1 MTTVIE
7 KLKKNY
13 IARVRYRKCILLI
26 EVLGF
31 SLYLAGFATPY
42 WVSFLSENSKL
53 DSTSGLF
60 ATCVRTAGKLNCADI
75 PKFSEKLII
84 CIVFACLAL
93 ISYIVMVVASLLV
106 INWLKEQRN
115 RCTIVSIVS
124 NVATG
129 ILIPVTLGLY
139 VVYMEDRGFSLEVV
153 YFLMIVSNVL
163 VVITVV
169 LRIFDFKLPEPKKRG
184 IPFIMPPLTTINR
197 QVKTPMSKI
206 QRKTEKKLKPAITQ
220 QRYFPKPSE
229 KRHTHPFYK
238 KDVDPLFVKVLYAK
252 DKDSDTLTAVR
263 PFNVNV
269 K

>member
-1 MTTVIE
+1 MTTIIE

-13 IARVRYRKCILLI
+13 VARVRYRKCILLL

-42 WVSFLSENSKL
+42 WVAFLSEDSKL
-53 DSTSGLF
+53 DSTRGLF

-75 PKFSEKLII
+75 SNFSDKLIV

-124 NVATG
+124 NVATC
-129 ILIPVTLGLY
+129 ILIPLTLGLY
-139 VVYMEDRGFSLEVV
+139 VITMDDLDYSLEVV
-153 YFLMIVSNVL
+153 FYLMIVSNVL
-163 VVITVV
+163 VVIIAG
-169 LRIFDFKLPEPKKRG
+169 LRILDFKLPEPKKR
-184 IPFIMPPLTTINR
+184 IPFSVPPLTTIN
-197 QVKTPMSKI
+197 QHVKTPMSKV
-206 QRKTEKKLKPAITQ
+206 QRKTENKLKPAILP
-220 QRYFPKPSE
+220 QRYFPKPSD
-229 KRHTHPFYK
+229 KRHSQPFYK

-252 DKDSDTLTAVR
+252 DKDSDKLRAVR
-263 PFNVNV
+263 PINVNV